1 MRQRL
6 QLAMLLLGTI
16 ACPPSLCAQAERA
29 ISNPPVHPGA
39 AEGQLT
45 VTLTVAT
52 SVGVVMDEEGKPKI
66 VIANAPDPADNVS
79 SLHPLPQNESME
91 TKTKK

>member
-1 MRQRL
+1 MSLRL

-16 ACPPSLCAQAERA
+16 TCAPSLFAQAERA
-29 ISNPPVHPGA
+29 ISNPPARPGA
-39 AEGQLT
+39 AEGHLT
-45 VTLTVAT
+45 VTFTVVT
-52 SVGVVMDEEGKPKI
+52 SVGVVMDEQGKPTI

-79 SLHPLPQNESME
+79 SLRLLPQDEPVQ